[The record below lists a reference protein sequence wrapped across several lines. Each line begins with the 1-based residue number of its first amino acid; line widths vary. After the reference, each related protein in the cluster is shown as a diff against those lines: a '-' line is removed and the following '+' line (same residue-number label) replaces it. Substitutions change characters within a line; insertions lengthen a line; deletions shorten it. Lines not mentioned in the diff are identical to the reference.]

1 MELWVAFGFGAGI
14 GALLGYMF
22 GRRRRAP
29 SPPAPRPTPRSASAE
44 VRRVVLNEGAA
55 NVLNALNNRLAAI
68 EGLVELLREG
78 SGGGKGDPERLRV
91 LGMLHGEVRRAAEI
105 SQHFLELA
113 EHPIGATEPSD
124 PATVLGTVLAGRET
138 TLKELGV
145 KAVRGGSGGQA
156 MVACSQTQLSDILT
170 RLVDFALRRL
180 RDAPAPRELRVA
192 ISEAGPSVAI
202 ALWDSGAPLSVE
214 AEQRLVSPFRF
225 THSGGGGEIE
235 FALARALAQST
246 GGTIRLRPR
255 GGGDGAEVV
264 VTLPKSTLGTP
275 TQALGPTPATT
286 SLRILVVDDDTANRE
301 AMRQLL
307 QRLGHDVVAV
317 EDGLA
322 AAAHLTP
329 SGAAFDAVVTD
340 LQMPRLGGRALFEQV
355 SEERPHLARRFVFV
369 TGDSARAE
377 TRRFLE
383 QCGQP
388 TVLKPYDLHE
398 LMSAIRAVTSSA
410 SRTP

>member
-1 MELWVAFGFGAGI
+1 MELWVAFSFGAGV

-29 SPPAPRPTPRSASAE
+29 APPAPRPTPRPGGGSGE

-68 EGLVELLREG
+68 EGLVELLREA
-78 SGGGKGDPERLRV
+78 GGTGDAERQRA
-91 LGMLHGEVRRAAEI
+91 LGMLQGEVRRAAEI

-113 EHPIGATEPSD
+113 EHPIGAAEPSD
-124 PATVLGTVLAGRET
+124 PAAVLGAVLAERET

-145 KAVRGGSGGQA
+145 KAVRAAPGGVT
-156 MVACSQTQLSDILT
+156 MVACPRVQLTDILT

-180 RDAPAPRELRVA
+180 REAPAPRELRVA

-225 THSGGGGEIE
+225 TYSGGGGEIE

-246 GGTIRLRPR
+246 GGNIRLRPR
-255 GGGDGAEVV
+255 GGGNGAEVV
-264 VTLPKSTLGTP
+264 VTLPKSTLSQLPAT
-275 TQALGPTPATT
+275 APTPATPP
-286 SLRILVVDDDTANRE
+286 LRILVVDDDVANRE
-301 AMRQLL
+301 AMRRLL
-307 QRLGHDVVAV
+307 QRMGHDVVAV

-329 SGAAFDAVVTD
+329 TGASFDAVVTD
-340 LQMPRLGGRALFEQV
+340 LQMPRLGGQALYEQV
-355 SEERPHLARRFVFV
+355 IEERPHLARRFVFV

-377 TRRFLE
+377 SRRFLE
-383 QCGQP
+383 ACGQP
-388 TVLKPYDLHE
+388 TVLKPYDLQE

-410 SRTP
+410 STTP

>member
-1 MELWVAFGFGAGI
+1 
-14 GALLGYMF
+14 
-22 GRRRRAP
+22 
-29 SPPAPRPTPRSASAE
+29 
-44 VRRVVLNEGAA
+44 
-55 NVLNALNNRLAAI
+55 
-68 EGLVELLREG
+68 
-78 SGGGKGDPERLRV
+78 
-91 LGMLHGEVRRAAEI
+91 
-105 SQHFLELA
+105 
-113 EHPIGATEPSD
+113 
-124 PATVLGTVLAGRET
+124 
-138 TLKELGV
+138 
-145 KAVRGGSGGQA
+145 
-156 MVACSQTQLSDILT
+156 
-170 RLVDFALRRL
+170 
-180 RDAPAPRELRVA
+180 
-192 ISEAGPSVAI
+192 
-202 ALWDSGAPLSVE
+202 
-214 AEQRLVSPFRF
+214 
-225 THSGGGGEIE
+225 
-235 FALARALAQST
+235 
-246 GGTIRLRPR
+246 
-255 GGGDGAEVV
+255 
-264 VTLPKSTLGTP
+264 
-275 TQALGPTPATT
+275 
-286 SLRILVVDDDTANRE
+286 VDDDTANRE